1 MVPLFLI
8 WVVELTMKTVRA
20 YNCIRDGG
28 RDSAAKPG
36 NVVFLLDETHAAHTL
51 RTFLRD
57 QGESAVLEP
66 MSEADASR
74 LLAGDTDDET
84 PATLDPAA

>member
-1 MVPLFLI
+1 
-8 WVVELTMKTVRA
+8 MKTVRA

-28 RDSAAKPG
+28 RDSAARPG

-66 MSEADASR
+66 MSPAEASR
-74 LLAGDTDDET
+74 LLAGDSDDES
-84 PATLDPAA
+84 ATSMDPAA